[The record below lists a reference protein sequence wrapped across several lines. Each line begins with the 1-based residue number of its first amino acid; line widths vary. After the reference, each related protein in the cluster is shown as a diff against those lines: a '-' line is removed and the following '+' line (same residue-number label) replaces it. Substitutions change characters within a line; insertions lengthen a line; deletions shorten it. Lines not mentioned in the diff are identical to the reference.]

1 MNRRYF
7 HYRNV
12 VAGSNKTHT
21 ASAQEPSAVETGVRQ
36 VVQGYV
42 DAREASDPK
51 AIEKR
56 SSLPDARPARLS
68 TGHGGRAA
76 ISAREGHAGV
86 VEEKPG

>member
-7 HYRNV
+7 ITATSLLAATN
-12 VAGSNKTHT
+12 AT

-51 AIEKR
+51 AIT
-56 SSLPDARPARLS
+56 RLS
-68 TGHGGRAA
+68 GASPSSR
-76 ISAREGHAGV
+76 SAS
-86 VEEKPG
+86 